1 MHLLDRST
9 WFEAPRQQ
17 QLQTNSKRY
26 ADWTHKKQAV
36 ANFSAQKATMM
47 SMMTAKDSPGTLRRG
62 AGGGG
67 AARKADSQG
76 GN

>member
-9 WFEAPRQQ
+9 WFEARGNN
-17 QLQTNSKRY
+17 NSKRY
-26 ADWTHKKQAV
+26 ADWIHKKQADG
-36 ANFSAQKATMM
+36 NFSAQKATMM